1 MTDQDHASRISR
13 ELGFRL
19 AQVAATTAL
28 LAEGAT
34 VPFIARYRKERTGSL
49 DEVAIA
55 AIRDRLKQLCA
66 LEDRR
71 EAVVSSLEER
81 DLMTA
86 DLRHAVAGAQT
97 LAELEDIYLPYRPKR
112 RTRATIAREKG
123 LEPLAQA
130 IFAQDPALDPQTLAE
145 SFVDPDRGVDDVEVA
160 LAGARDVIAETI
172 NESADSRGE
181 IRRLFAAHSTI
192 RSKVVEAK
200 REEAARFRDYFDWSE
215 PIAKMPAHRIHAI
228 LRAEKE
234 GAVRVSIRPE
244 EGTAIDK
251 LERRFLRD
259 RSAAS
264 DQVKEAVSDSY
275 RRLMAPSIENE
286 IRQTLKEKADQ
297 EAIRV
302 FATNLRELLM
312 AAPLGPHCVLAI
324 DPGYRTGG
332 KVVCLNE
339 QGMLLTHTVIY
350 PTGSE
355 QERRTAGQTIL
366 DLVRTHKVEAIAIGN
381 GTASRE
387 TETLVR
393 GLALPSTI
401 PVLLVNESGASIY
414 SASELARQ
422 EFPDVDITVRGAV
435 SIGRRLMDPLAE
447 LVKIDPKSIGVGQY
461 QHDVHTAS
469 LQQALND
476 VIESCVNSVGVD
488 INTASPSLLS
498 RVAGLNA
505 RLAGNIVA
513 FREQEGPFQERRQLL
528 DVPRLG
534 PKAFEQAA
542 GFLRIRGG
550 REPLDESAVH
560 PERYATV
567 RQMAADLG
575 CAVADL
581 MRDAA
586 LRGKIDPA
594 RYVSDGIGLPT
605 LEDILGE
612 LAKPGRDPRESFE
625 VFAFSEDVHAIED
638 LRAGMKLPGIVTN
651 VTAFGAFVDIGV
663 HQDGLVH
670 ISELADR
677 YVTQPS
683 SIVRVGQQVRV
694 TVLDVDVPRK
704 RIGLSLRSNPQQRK
718 RKERS
723 WEAA

>member
-1 MTDQDHASRISR
+1 MPDHAKKISR
-13 ELGFRL
+13 ELGLRL
-19 AQVAATTAL
+19 AQVAAATAL

-49 DEVAIA
+49 DELAIT

-66 LEDRR
+66 LEERR
-71 EAVVSSLEER
+71 EAVLSSLAER
-81 DLMTA
+81 DLLTPE
-86 DLRHAVAGAQT
+86 LRASVTGAQT
-97 LAELEDIYLPYRPKR
+97 LAELEDVYLPYRPKR
-112 RTRATIAREKG
+112 RTRATIARERG

-130 IFAQDPALDPQTLAE
+130 ILAQDPALDPRVVAE
-145 SFVDPDRGVDDVEVA
+145 SYVDPEKGVEDVEAA
-160 LAGARDVIAETI
+160 LAGARDVLAETI
-172 NESADSRGE
+172 NESADSRAE
-181 IRRLFAAHSTI
+181 IRKLFAKQSTL
-192 RSKVVEAK
+192 RSKVVEEK
-200 REEAARFRDYFDWSE
+200 RQEAARFSDYFDWSE
-215 PIAKMPAHRIHAI
+215 QIVKMPAHRIHAI
-228 LRAEKE
+228 FRAEKE

-244 EGTAIDK
+244 ENPAIDW
-251 LERRFLRD
+251 LHRRFARGD
-259 RSAAS
+259 SPAAQ
-264 DQVKEAVSDSY
+264 QVKAAAADSY

-286 IRQTLKEKADQ
+286 IRQGLRDEADQ

-312 AAPLGPHCVLAI
+312 AAPLGPRRVLAI

-332 KVVCLNE
+332 KVVCLDE
-339 QGMLLTHTVIY
+339 QGTLLTHTVIY

-366 DLVRTHKVEAIAIGN
+366 DLVREHQIEAIAIGN

-393 GLALPSTI
+393 GLPLPSTL
-401 PVLLVNESGASIY
+401 PVLLVNESGASVY
-414 SASELARQ
+414 SASEIARR

-461 QHDVHTAS
+461 QHDVNPLA
-469 LQQALND
+469 LQQALDD

-488 INTASPSLLS
+488 VNTASPALLS

-505 RLAGNIVA
+505 KLAANIVS
-513 FREQEGPFQERRQLL
+513 FREQEGPFVERRQLL
-528 DVPRLG
+528 GVPRLG

-542 GFLRIRGG
+542 GFLRIRNG

-560 PERYATV
+560 PERYETV

-586 LRGKIDPA
+586 VRGKIDPT
-594 RYVSDGIGLPT
+594 RYVSDEVGLPT
-605 LEDILGE
+605 LTDILSE
-612 LAKPGRDPRESFE
+612 LAKPGRDPRETFE
-625 VFAFSEDVHAIED
+625 AFSFSDDVHAIED
-638 LRAGMKLPGIVTN
+638 LRTGMKLPGIVTN

-677 YVTQPS
+677 FVTHPS
-683 SIVRVGQQVRV
+683 SVVRVGQQVQV
-694 TVLDVDVPRK
+694 TVLDVDVARK
-704 RIGLSLRSNPQQRK
+704 RIGLSMRTAPRRKGRSS
-718 RKERS
+718 ET
-723 WEAA
+723 A